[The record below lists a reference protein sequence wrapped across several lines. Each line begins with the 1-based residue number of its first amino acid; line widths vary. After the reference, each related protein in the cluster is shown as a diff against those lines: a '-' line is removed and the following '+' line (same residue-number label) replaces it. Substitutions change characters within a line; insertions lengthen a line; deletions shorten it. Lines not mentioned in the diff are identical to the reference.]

1 MSGISILLL
10 VVFII
15 ISVLIVGLVLL
26 QNEEGDSLGGLFA
39 GGSNSAFGS
48 RSGNILTKTTYTFI
62 TLFFV
67 LSFLLAW
74 LNKSPGD
81 SGLKKDAQLEQAET
95 AVEWWKDGDEA
106 AKNEATPAETST
118 EIKNADET
126 SSEAAPVEDSEPA
139 QDAASTETVKESE
152 NAPKEA
158 EAAEST
164 ANN

>member
-10 VVFII
+10 VVFIT
-15 ISVLIVGLVLL
+15 ISVFIVGLVLL

-81 SGLKKDAQLEQAET
+81 SGLKQDAQLQQAES
-95 AVEWWKDGDEA
+95 AVEWWKEGADTAENTPKSNLSESASKTEETA
-106 AKNEATPAETST
+106 ADNTPAKDGNSMQNTEETAADKT
-118 EIKNADET
+118 ETA
-126 SSEAAPVEDSEPA
+126 EPA
-139 QDAASTETVKESE
+139 S
-152 NAPKEA
+152 N
-158 EAAEST
+158 
-164 ANN
+164 